1 MSISLGSDEDE
12 GKIRAT
18 KSLGN
23 IDSFKE
29 EKHISFCNDGD
40 ELNKIDVPRTISF
53 NLNIN

>member
-1 MSISLGSDEDE
+1 LSISLGSDEDE

-29 EKHISFCNDGD
+29 E
-40 ELNKIDVPRTISF
+40 
-53 NLNIN
+53 